1 MSRNGPL
8 ALAFHTLFV
17 VFMTAPIVVVCLVAF
32 TPEGFLSLPVNGFS
46 LRWFKAIADYPEFIN
61 AFWISIWLG
70 AVSSLIAL
78 LFAVPAALAIA
89 RHRFRGRDALSALF
103 LSPLMIPHVVLGIAF
118 LRFSTQTGLSGTF
131 PALLIAHLVIVFP
144 FALRLTLAAATG
156 MDRSVEMAAV
166 SLGANSW
173 TLFRR
178 VTLPLILPG
187 VVSGWMLAFIQSFDE
202 VTMTVFLAAPGIE
215 TLPVRMFLYIQDNID
230 PLVTSVSAC
239 VIAITMIALIL
250 LDRLYGLER
259 VLAGH
264 SDRGRLGVSN
274 GQRLRGRRCRRGPAW
289 LCDWL
294 GAWPNRPACLRAG
307 RRRRRQARLARELR
321 SDLGAGQ
328 GARHAG
334 LLGLD
339 RARLRHVV

>member
-8 ALAFHTLFV
+8 ALSFHALFV

-46 LRWFKAIADYPEFIN
+46 LRWFRAIADYPEFIN

-118 LRFSTQTGLSGTF
+118 LRFFTQTGLSGTF

-264 SDRGRLGVSN
+264 GDRGR
-274 GQRLRGRRCRRGPAW
+274 
-289 LCDWL
+289 
-294 GAWPNRPACLRAG
+294 
-307 RRRRRQARLARELR
+307 
-321 SDLGAGQ
+321 
-328 GARHAG
+328 
-334 LLGLD
+334 
-339 RARLRHVV
+339 